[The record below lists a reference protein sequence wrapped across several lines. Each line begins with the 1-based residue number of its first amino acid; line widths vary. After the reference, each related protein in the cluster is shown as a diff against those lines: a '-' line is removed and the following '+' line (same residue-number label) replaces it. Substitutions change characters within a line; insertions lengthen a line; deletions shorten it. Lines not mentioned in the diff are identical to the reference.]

1 MNDISFELITYYLIS
16 VIFIVAIL
24 NIIQYVRT
32 NTYKNK
38 ISEFEFEKNKVI
50 GAPIITELSKVELLA
65 KNETIENRVQGW
77 QDRFDLIKNNEIVK
91 INDLLLEADFLLEGK
106 NYRDLIKKFSTIEMK
121 LYETKSRINHILDEI
136 KEITLSEEKNRQ
148 ILTDLKTKYRDL
160 LQKFISSKEEY
171 GEVIEPLELQFENIE
186 RRFQDF
192 ETAMEAND
200 YDEISYIVRAIDEM
214 LKHMEIIIEEIPTIL
229 LTINMIIPKRISE
242 IKETYQKLVDSDY
255 QLGFL
260 NVEYN
265 IDEINKKLS
274 DIKDH
279 VKVLNL
285 ENVLLD
291 IKTFVEYFDNLFN
304 DFDEEKQAKKNYE
317 DMNFSFKEK
326 IKRVNKLLEDF
337 YSGLDLLKSKYTLS
351 EKDINYVNELNEDFN
366 KVSDD
371 YKSLIDTTKTKVFP
385 YSKLFQEMEGL
396 SLALIGI
403 EERVESII
411 SSLGSMKNDEKRAK
425 EQLADI
431 KEFLMRSKK
440 TVRTYKLPS
449 IPNSY
454 YIELKDVIAAIKE
467 VEKELDKKPINIDV
481 LNTRVDTARDLV
493 LKLYNNT
500 KETVKM
506 TILAEM
512 AIVYGNRYKSSKLKV
527 EETLNKAEIYFSKGE
542 YKKALEMTINVI
554 DMVEPGFYRN
564 LLSLYENYN

>member
-214 LKHMEIIIEEIPTIL
+214 LKHMEIIIEEIPPIL

-351 EKDINYVNELNEDFN
+351 EKDINYVNELKEDFN

-385 YSKLFQEMEGL
+385 YSKLFQELEGL

-440 TVRTYKLPS
+440 TIRTYKLPS

-500 KETVKM
+500 KETVKT

>member
-1 MNDISFELITYYLIS
+1 MNNISFELITYYLIS

-214 LKHMEIIIEEIPTIL
+214 LKHMEIIIEEIPPIL

-351 EKDINYVNELNEDFN
+351 EKDINYVNELKEDFN

-385 YSKLFQEMEGL
+385 YSKLFQELEGL

-440 TVRTYKLPS
+440 TIRTYKLPS

-500 KETVKM
+500 KETVKT

>member
-16 VIFIVAIL
+16 VIFIIAIL

-38 ISEFEFEKNKVI
+38 ISQYELEKNIVI

-106 NYRDLIKKFSTIEMK
+106 KYRDLSKKFSTIEMK
-121 LYETKSRINHILDEI
+121 LSETNSRINHILEEVQ
-136 KEITLSEEKNRQ
+136 EITLSEEKNRQ
-148 ILTDLKTKYRDL
+148 ILIDLKTKYRDL
-160 LQKFISSKEEY
+160 LQKFVSSKDTF

-192 ETAMEAND
+192 ETAMESND
-200 YDEISYIVRAIDEM
+200 YDEISYIVRAVDEM
-214 LKHMEIIIEEIPTIL
+214 LKHMDVIIEEIPTIL
-229 LTINMIIPKRISE
+229 LTINIIIPKRIVE
-242 IKETYQKLVDSDY
+242 IKEKYKTLLDAGY

-304 DFDEEKQAKKNYE
+304 NFEEEKQSKKNFE
-317 DMNFSFKEK
+317 DINFSFKEK
-326 IKRVNKLLEDF
+326 LKRVNRLLEDF
-337 YSGLDLLKSKYTLS
+337 YEGLDLLKSKYTLS
-351 EKDINYVNELNEDFN
+351 EKDLNYVNELKEDFN
-366 KVSDD
+366 KVSED
-371 YKSLIDTTKTKVFP
+371 YTSLIDTTKTKVFP
-385 YSKLFQEMEGL
+385 YSKLFKEIENL

-425 EQLADI
+425 EQLLDI
-431 KEFLMRSKK
+431 KEFLSQAKKLIRS
-440 TVRTYKLPS
+440 YKLPV

-467 VEKELDKKPINIDV
+467 VEKELDKKPINIDI

-500 KETVKM
+500 KETVK
-506 TILAEM
+506 TTVLAEM
-512 AIVYGNRYKSSKLKV
+512 AIVYGNRYKSSKQKV
-527 EETLNKAEIYFSKGE
+527 EEILNKAEIYFSKGE
-542 YKKALEMTINVI
+542 YKKALEISINII

-564 LLSLYENYN
+564 LLSIYENYN

>member
-91 INDLLLEADFLLEGK
+91 LNELLLEADFLLEGK

-136 KEITLSEEKNRQ
+136 KEITLSEEKNRH

-317 DMNFSFKEK
+317 EMNFSFKEK

-351 EKDINYVNELNEDFN
+351 EKDINYVNELKEDFN
-366 KVSDD
+366 KVFDD

-500 KETVKM
+500 KETVKT

-542 YKKALEMTINVI
+542 YKKALEITINVI

>member
-242 IKETYQKLVDSDY
+242 IKETYQKLVDSNY

-351 EKDINYVNELNEDFN
+351 EKDINYVNELKEDFN

-542 YKKALEMTINVI
+542 YKKALEITINVI

>member
-1 MNDISFELITYYLIS
+1 MNNISFELITYYLIS

-148 ILTDLKTKYRDL
+148 ILTDLKSKYRDL

-200 YDEISYIVRAIDEM
+200 YDEISYIIRAIDEM

-304 DFDEEKQAKKNYE
+304 DFDEEKQAKKKYE

-351 EKDINYVNELNEDFN
+351 EKDINYVNELKEDFN

-385 YSKLFQEMEGL
+385 YSKLFQELEGL

-440 TVRTYKLPS
+440 TIRTYKLPS

-500 KETVKM
+500 KETVKT

-542 YKKALEMTINVI
+542 YKKTLEMTINVI

>member
-91 INDLLLEADFLLEGK
+91 LNELLLEADFLLEGK

-317 DMNFSFKEK
+317 EMNFSFKEK

-351 EKDINYVNELNEDFN
+351 EKDINYVNELKEDFN
-366 KVSDD
+366 KVFDD

-500 KETVKM
+500 KETVKT

-542 YKKALEMTINVI
+542 YKKALEITINVI

>member
-1 MNDISFELITYYLIS
+1 MNNISFELITYYLIS

-148 ILTDLKTKYRDL
+148 ILTDLKSKYRDL

-200 YDEISYIVRAIDEM
+200 YDEISYIIRAIDEM

-351 EKDINYVNELNEDFN
+351 EKDINYVNELKEDFN

-385 YSKLFQEMEGL
+385 YSKLFQELEGL

-440 TVRTYKLPS
+440 TIRTYKLPS

-500 KETVKM
+500 KETVKT

-542 YKKALEMTINVI
+542 YKKTLEMTINVI

>member
-200 YDEISYIVRAIDEM
+200 YDEISYIIRAIDEM
-214 LKHMEIIIEEIPTIL
+214 LKHMEIIIEEIPPIL

-351 EKDINYVNELNEDFN
+351 EKDINYVNELKEDFN

-385 YSKLFQEMEGL
+385 YSKLFQELEGL

-440 TVRTYKLPS
+440 TIRTYKLPS

-500 KETVKM
+500 KETVKT

>member
-148 ILTDLKTKYRDL
+148 ILTDLKSKYRDL

-200 YDEISYIVRAIDEM
+200 YDEISYIIRAIDEM

-326 IKRVNKLLEDF
+326 IRRVNKLLEDF

-351 EKDINYVNELNEDFN
+351 EKDINYVNELKEDFN

-371 YKSLIDTTKTKVFP
+371 YKSLINTTKTKVFP
-385 YSKLFQEMEGL
+385 YSKLFQELEGL

>member
-1 MNDISFELITYYLIS
+1 MNNISFELITYYLIS

-200 YDEISYIVRAIDEM
+200 YDEISYIIRAIDEM
-214 LKHMEIIIEEIPTIL
+214 LKHMEIIIEEIPPIL

-351 EKDINYVNELNEDFN
+351 EKDINYVNELKEDFN

-385 YSKLFQEMEGL
+385 YSKLFQELEGL

-440 TVRTYKLPS
+440 TIRTYKLPS

-500 KETVKM
+500 KETVKT

>member
-148 ILTDLKTKYRDL
+148 ILTDLKSKYRDL

-200 YDEISYIVRAIDEM
+200 YDEISYIIRAIDEM

-304 DFDEEKQAKKNYE
+304 DFAEEKQAKKNYE

-351 EKDINYVNELNEDFN
+351 EKDINYVNELKEDFN

-385 YSKLFQEMEGL
+385 YSKLFQELEGL

-500 KETVKM
+500 KETVKT

-542 YKKALEMTINVI
+542 YKKTLEMTINVI

>member
-1 MNDISFELITYYLIS
+1 MNNISFELITYYLIS

-148 ILTDLKTKYRDL
+148 ILTDLKSKYRDL

-200 YDEISYIVRAIDEM
+200 YDEISYIIRAIDEM

-351 EKDINYVNELNEDFN
+351 EKDINYVNELKEDFN

-385 YSKLFQEMEGL
+385 YSKLFQELEGL

-440 TVRTYKLPS
+440 TIRTYKLPS

-542 YKKALEMTINVI
+542 YKKTLEMTINVI

>member
-214 LKHMEIIIEEIPTIL
+214 LKHMEIIIEEIPPIL

-351 EKDINYVNELNEDFN
+351 EKDINYVNELKEDFN

-500 KETVKM
+500 KETVKT

>member
-38 ISEFEFEKNKVI
+38 ISEFELEKNKVI

-200 YDEISYIVRAIDEM
+200 YDEISYIIRAIDEM

-304 DFDEEKQAKKNYE
+304 DFDEEKQAKKKYE
-317 DMNFSFKEK
+317 DMNFAFKEK

-351 EKDINYVNELNEDFN
+351 EKDINYVNELKEDFN

-385 YSKLFQEMEGL
+385 YSKLFQELEGL

-431 KEFLMRSKK
+431 KEFLMQSKK
-440 TVRTYKLPS
+440 TIRTYKLPS

-467 VEKELDKKPINIDV
+467 VEKEIDKKPINIDV

-500 KETVKM
+500 KETVKT

>member
-351 EKDINYVNELNEDFN
+351 EKDINYVNELKEDFN

>member
-91 INDLLLEADFLLEGK
+91 LNELLLEADFLLEGK

-317 DMNFSFKEK
+317 EMNFSFKEK

-351 EKDINYVNELNEDFN
+351 EKDINYVNELKEDFN
-366 KVSDD
+366 KVFDD

-403 EERVESII
+403 EERIESII

-500 KETVKM
+500 KETVKT

-542 YKKALEMTINVI
+542 YKKALEITINVI